1 MLLREPG
8 AILCRVSPSFLRFG
22 HLELF
27 AKRGELKELLQLADY
42 VCFRD
47 YPHLLGLSPGD
58 ATMLPDEISQGS
70 SSPERYVE
78 LFRCVA
84 KRTSEL
90 VANWLRV
97 GYVQGN
103 MNSDN
108 TLLAGRTLD
117 YGPFGWLERFD
128 PLYQPF
134 TSDGAGNFAFMRQP
148 TAMGVNVRVLGMRG
162 QFIYLTA

>member
-1 MLLREPG
+1 
-8 AILCRVSPSFLRFG
+8 
-22 HLELF
+22 
-27 AKRGELKELLQLADY
+27 
-42 VCFRD
+42 
-47 YPHLLGLSPGD
+47 
-58 ATMLPDEISQGS
+58 MLPEEISQGS
-70 SSPERYVE
+70 SSHPERYVE

-117 YGPFGWLERFD
+117 YGPFGWLEKYD

-148 TAMGVNVRVLGMRG
+148 TAMGVNVRVLGTRG
-162 QFIYLTA
+162 WFIRLAI